1 MPVKNIVFDVG
12 NVLIKWSP
20 QDIVRNFFKQE
31 PSSDEL
37 TLKLFKSSVW
47 FDLNLGKLTE
57 KEAIQIYKKQLGIPQ
72 ETLENLMLAV
82 RESLVPLE
90 GSIELL
96 EELYTQGFPL
106 YSITDN
112 VIEIVSFL
120 KARYDFFQKFSGI
133 VVSGE
138 IGALKPSP
146 LPYKTLIKSYSLVP
160 EETLFIDDLEKNV
173 QGAQASRL
181 QGMQFI
187 NADQCRLDLKALGVT
202 VR

>member
-1 MPVKNIVFDVG
+1 MTIKNIVFDVG

-20 QDIVRNFFKQE
+20 QDIVRHFFNQE
-31 PSSDEL
+31 RSSDEL
-37 TLKLFKSSVW
+37 MLKLFKSSVW

-57 KEAIQIYKKQLGIPQ
+57 KEVIQIYKKQLGIPE
-72 ETLENLMLAV
+72 ETLENLMIAV

-96 EELYTQGFPL
+96 EELYDQGYPL

-112 VIEIVSFL
+112 VIEIVSYL
-120 KARYDFFQKFSGI
+120 KTRYDFFQKFSGI

-146 LPYKTLIKSYSLVP
+146 LPYKTLIESYSLVP
-160 EETLFIDDLEKNV
+160 EETLFIDDLDKNV
-173 QGAQASRL
+173 MGAQAIGL
-181 QGMQFI
+181 KGMQFM
-187 NADQCRLDLKALGVT
+187 NAAQCRLDLRDLGVN
-202 VR
+202 V

>member
-20 QDIVRNFFKQE
+20 QDIVRNFFKPE

-37 TLKLFKSSVW
+37 MLKLFKSSVW

-57 KEAIQIYKKQLGIPQ
+57 KEAIQIYKKQLNIPQ
-72 ETLENLMLAV
+72 KTLEDLMLAV

-96 EELYTQGFPL
+96 EEIYDQGFPL

-120 KARYDFFQKFSGI
+120 KAKYAFFEKFSGI

-146 LPYKTLIKSYSLVP
+146 LPYQTLIKSYSLVP
-160 EETLFIDDLEKNV
+160 EETLFIDDLDKNV
-173 QGAQASRL
+173 QGAKAVGL
-181 QGMQFI
+181 QGMQFM
-187 NADQCRLDLKALGVT
+187 NAAHCRLDLRDLGVN
-202 VR
+202 V

>member
-146 LPYKTLIKSYSLVP
+146 LPYETLIKSYSLVP
-160 EETLFIDDLEKNV
+160 
-173 QGAQASRL
+173 
-181 QGMQFI
+181 
-187 NADQCRLDLKALGVT
+187 
-202 VR
+202 